1 MLKVD
6 SHEPI
11 AIETML
17 KQVLGDLVG
26 RGPLNQH
33 GFADYTF
40 NWWDGTLDQTERK
53 HVEEILTGLE
63 DVEYQLVGEIFHH
76 PDAKMNLIIEGL
88 AAPTPLGI
96 QTYRPSKNYKV
107 WTQYRTYKIPFQRY
121 ERWKIDLERQG
132 VLIWQTADE
141 YGTAQALVA
150 MYKSAQVTGNN
161 VLMRHLKVKGV
172 VQPKPEEVVEEEK
185 RRKENHLPLKPW
197 KPDPY
202 VQTLINTPDN
212 GFGVEIAERAIN
224 LFRTPWDLYR
234 QDVDTLAN
242 HIPGVSKIK
251 ARQFLKAVGRD
262 V

>member
-6 SHEPI
+6 SHEPV

-17 KQVLGDLVG
+17 RQVLGDLVV

-33 GFADYTF
+33 HFADYTY

-53 HVEEILTGLE
+53 HVEEILTALE
-63 DVEYQLVGEIFHH
+63 DVEYQLVSEIFHH

-150 MYKSAQVTGNN
+150 MYKSAQVTDNN
-161 VLMRHLKVKGV
+161 VLMRHLRVKGA
-172 VQPKPEEVVEEEK
+172 VQPKPDDWEETNGK
-185 RRKENHLPLKPW
+185 KPW

-212 GFGVEIAERAIN
+212 GFGVEIAERAID
-224 LFRTPWDLYR
+224 LFGTPWDLYR
-234 QDVDTLAN
+234 QDIDTLAN
-242 HIPGVSKIK
+242 HIPGVSKVK
-251 ARQFLKAVGRD
+251 ARQFLKAVGRN